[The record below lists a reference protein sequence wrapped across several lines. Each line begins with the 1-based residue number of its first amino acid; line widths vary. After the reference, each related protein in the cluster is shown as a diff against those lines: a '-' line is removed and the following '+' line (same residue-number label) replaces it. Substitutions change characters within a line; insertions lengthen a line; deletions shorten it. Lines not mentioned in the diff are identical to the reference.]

1 MSRQKPAPILRT
13 GSATSSQA
21 RGRMGGLTT
30 AALAPSPQHITRAAN
45 DANERRYIERVRA
58 ARPEI
63 TDEAE
68 LKRRAALLR
77 KADMIRLSQKAAR
90 ARKLKAELREIEA
103 ELGDASGAAGDAA

>member
-1 MSRQKPAPILRT
+1 MPGDA
-13 GSATSSQA
+13 SSPQA

-45 DANERRYIERVRA
+45 DANERRYIELVKA

-68 LKRRAALLR
+68 LRRRAALLR
-77 KADMIRLSQKAAR
+77 KADMIRLSQKAVR
-90 ARKLKAELREIEA
+90 ARKLKAELRQLES
-103 ELGDASGAAGDAA
+103 ELGAGDAA